1 MIGRVSQL
9 YGAFTVR
16 QLGVIAVFA
25 LFVSALLAFSRPIVL
40 LVDGERVD
48 SDVPPITTASERA
61 FVPLR
66 SIADALGAETEVD
79 PKNGAIDVVL
89 GGQSLRVRVGD
100 PHATLDGMPFTL
112 KHPPFRV
119 RGHVMISLDVV
130 ARALR
135 VRAKYDPRNARIEVM
150 TPGIGQLPA
159 ATENNAAVQ

>member
-89 GGQSLRVRVGD
+89 GGGRRCECASAIRTRLSTGCRLHSSIR
-100 PHATLDGMPFTL
+100 PFAFAGT
-112 KHPPFRV
+112 
-119 RGHVMISLDVV
+119 
-130 ARALR
+130 
-135 VRAKYDPRNARIEVM
+135 
-150 TPGIGQLPA
+150 
-159 ATENNAAVQ
+159 